1 VTQETQK
8 SGLIG
13 RLKNQPLEITLCIL
27 LVSIVITTFSQV
39 LFRYVFQLSLAWTEE
54 LARYFFMW
62 MASLSIAYAFKTK
75 SHFAL
80 TFMTDRLQQKNK
92 KIVFTITRGLMT
104 IFLLVFI
111 WKSFEYTMSVAG
123 QFGPGTGLSMAI
135 PYSSAFVGGVLM
147 LYYIVRDWKNND
159 LFQQG

>member
-1 VTQETQK
+1 MTQGIQK
-8 SGLIG
+8 LNSFGK
-13 RLKNQPLEITLCIL
+13 LKNQPLEIVLCFL
-27 LVSIVITTFSQV
+27 LVSIVTTTFAQV
-39 LFRYVFQLSLAWTEE
+39 LFRYVFQISLAWTEE

-80 TFMTDRLQQKNK
+80 TFMIDRLQQKHK
-92 KIVFTITRGLMT
+92 KIVFTITKGLMT

-111 WKSFEYTMSVAG
+111 WKSFEYTMSVAE